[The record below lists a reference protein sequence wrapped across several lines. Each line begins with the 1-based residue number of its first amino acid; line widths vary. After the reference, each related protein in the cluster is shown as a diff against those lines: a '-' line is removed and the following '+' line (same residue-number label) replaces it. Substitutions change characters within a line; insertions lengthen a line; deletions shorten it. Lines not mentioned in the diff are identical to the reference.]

1 MPFRQVKVI
10 NEAINAITDIA
21 SNTAIMFISA
31 NTAITV
37 VLIHLSKGQ
46 LSKDHFVQR
55 TLVQEDFC
63 PRRPWSKETFVQG
76 VKFETLMAV
85 HFIFFPFYNE
95 LIS

>member
-46 LSKDHFVQR
+46 LSKDHFVQG
-55 TLVQEDFC
+55 TLVQEGSC
-63 PRRPWSKETFVQG
+63 QMRHWSKKTIDQG
-76 VKFETLMAV
+76 ESLK
-85 HFIFFPFYNE
+85 H
-95 LIS
+95 